1 MNKSSLA
8 TPLLSSEKKDYCK
21 MIKSINENQTNYKQ
35 YLITLT
41 DIGIIHFIK
50 DFLRK

>member
-1 MNKSSLA
+1 MNKTSLA
-8 TPLLSSEKKDYCK
+8 TPLLSSEKKDYCH

-41 DIGIIHFIK
+41 DIGMNFFIK
-50 DFLRK
+50 DFRKK